1 MAKLSTD
8 GKSVTVERGDTLS
21 QIAVDYAGGYS
32 KYKTLA
38 AINNISN
45 PDLIYIGQIIK
56 LVQDSSSSSSSGYT
70 YGSSVLISQFGVLSS
85 NEDKLFITWKWK
97 RTNTDYFRVL
107 WTYTTDGDLWLIGND
122 DQVSYD
128 TDLLYSAQQSTYDI
142 PSGARQIK
150 VKIKPVAKTENS
162 DDGSESVPWTAS
174 WSVTK
179 SWTVSNPLDS
189 PDTPDVTIKNFQL
202 TATVDNIEILGA
214 THIEFQVIKD
224 NSSSPYSTKKV
235 AIKTGYASHVFNIEA
250 GGQYKVHCRAYC
262 SYDDVYSDWSSYSD
276 NKGTVPSS
284 PESITDIRALSSTAV
299 YISWTAVTNATGY
312 TVEYTTNKIYFD
324 SSNEVDELSV
334 GEGITHAEITGLS
347 TGDEYFFR
355 VKATNSEGGSGW
367 TDIRSV
373 VIGKDPAAPT
383 TWSSTTTAIVG
394 ESVTLYWVHNAE
406 DGSSQTYAELELY
419 IGETVEEYTI
429 KYTPNEN
436 DEENENKTNE
446 WVLDTSSY
454 ADGTSVKWRVRTAGI
469 TKAYGDWSVQRTIDI
484 YAPATLQLEMTD
496 SNGNMIDTLTTYPFY
511 IKALAGPKTQSP
523 IGYHVSIKSNDI
535 YETVD
540 NIGNTKSV
548 NRGDEVYSKY
558 FDISDSLTLEML
570 PSSVDL
576 DNSRSYTIVCAVS
589 MNSGLSVTE
598 SHDFTVAWTEEQ
610 YIPNAEITVDKDSM
624 TATIRPYCEDRKLV
638 YYQVMLDSDVY
649 TKTSTV
655 LDSVWGEPMLNITTA
670 TGERV
675 YSGVTADDEEIFYCM
690 VEEYTEVSG
699 VLLSVYRR
707 EFDGGFTELATGL
720 DSTKTTTVTDPHP
733 ALDYAR
739 YRIVATTDSTGTV
752 GYYDPPGYPM
762 SCSSVVIQWDEA
774 WNSFETTE
782 DEIPEQPSWS
792 GSMLMI
798 PYNIDISESNTSDVS
813 LIEYIGRS
821 HPVSY
826 YGTQLGVGA
835 TWNMEIPKSD
845 KETLY
850 GLRRLSRWLGD
861 VYVREPSGS
870 GYWANIAV
878 SFSQKHCETTIP
890 VTLTVSQVE
899 GGM

>member
-8 GKSVTVERGDTLS
+8 GKSVTVERGDTLT

-38 AINNISN
+38 AINNIAN
-45 PDLIYIGQIIK
+45 PDLIYIGQVIK
-56 LVQDSSSSSSSGYT
+56 LVKSSTSSSNTGYT
-70 YGSSVLISQFGVLSS
+70 YGNTVLIEQFGVLSS

-97 RTNTDYFRVL
+97 RYDTDYFRVV
-107 WTYTTDGDLWLIGND
+107 WTYTTDGDLWLIGSD
-122 DQVSYD
+122 EKISYD
-128 TDLLYSAQQSTYDI
+128 TDLLYSAQQSIYDI

-150 VKIKPVAKTENS
+150 VKIKPVAKTETS
-162 DDGSESVPWTAS
+162 DSGSESVPWTAS
-174 WSVTK
+174 WSTIK
-179 SWTVSNPLDS
+179 SWTVSNPLDA
-189 PDTPDVTIKNFQL
+189 PDTPDVTIKNFKL
-202 TATVDNIEILGA
+202 TATVSNIEIIGA

-224 NSSSPYSTKKV
+224 NASSAYSTKKI

-262 SYDDVYSDWSSYSD
+262 SYDGVYSDWSSYSD
-276 NKGTVPSS
+276 NKGTVPLS
-284 PESITDIRALSSTAV
+284 PNTITDIRALSSTAV
-299 YISWTAVTNATGY
+299 YISWDAVTNATGY

-334 GEGITHAEITGLS
+334 GEGVTHAEITGLS

-355 VKATNSEGGSGW
+355 VKATNTEGSSGW
-367 TDIRSV
+367 TEVRSV

-419 IGETVEEYTI
+419 IGETIEEYTLR
-429 KYTPNEN
+429 YTPSEDEEEN
-436 DEENENKTNE
+436 DNKTNE
-446 WVLDTSSY
+446 WVLDTSAY

-496 SNGNMIDTLTTYPFY
+496 SNANAISTLTTYPFY
-511 IKALAGPKTQSP
+511 IKGLAGPKTQAP
-523 IGYHVSIKSNDI
+523 IGYHVSIKSNEV

-540 NIGNTKSV
+540 NIGNNKPV
-548 NRGDEVYSKY
+548 NKGDEVYSRY
-558 FDISDSLTLEML
+558 FDTSDPLTLEMG

-576 DNSRSYTIVCAVS
+576 ENGRNYTIVCVVS
-589 MNSGLSVTE
+589 MDSGLSVTE
-598 SHDFTVAWTEEQ
+598 TYDFMVAWTEEQ
-610 YIPNAEITVDKDSM
+610 YIPNAEITVDKETM
-624 TATIRPYCEDRKLV
+624 TATIRPYCEDRRLV
-638 YYQVMLDSDVY
+638 YYQVTLDNNAY
-649 TKTSTV
+649 TKTTTAV
-655 LDSVWGEPMLNITTA
+655 DSVWGEPLINTSTT
-670 TGERV
+670 TGELV
-675 YSGVTADDEEIFYCM
+675 YSGVTADDEEILYCI
-690 VEEYTEVSG
+690 VEESTEVEG

-707 EFDGGFTELATGL
+707 EFDGSFTELVTGL
-720 DSTKTTTVTDPHP
+720 DSAKTTSITDPHP

-739 YRIVATTDSTGTV
+739 YRIVAMTSSTGTV
-752 GYYDPPGYPM
+752 GYYDPPGHPM
-762 SCSSVVIQWDEA
+762 NCNSVVIQWNEA
-774 WNSFETTE
+774 WSSFETNE
-782 DEIPEQPSWS
+782 DEVPEQPSWS

-798 PYNIDISESNTSDVS
+798 PYNIDVSESNSSDVS

-821 HPVSY
+821 HPVTY

-878 SFSQKHCETTIP
+878 SFSQKHCETIIP

-899 GGM
+899 GGI